1 MERLRK
7 IIEEKI
13 DISESDWEIILSK
26 LQYQEIKKKDFL
38 TSTSAIENKVYFI
51 LEGVFRLFIEL
62 PEKDV
67 TIDFGFPNKFLSSY
81 SSFLMQQPSVSCIQ
95 SLTTSKVIFITRNDL
110 YDIYKET
117 TAGEA
122 IGRLFAEEFFRY
134 KSKRELSFM
143 MSSSLEPLGPSSGPS
158 IARHSMQANSSGKFV
173 FLAAILRFSRTVE
186 RHAQLPTTAL
196 LLGRS
201 QDRQHRARLRATEPD
216 AANHQR
222 ADFLARTD
230 LRH

>member
-13 DISESDWEIILSK
+13 DISENDWKIISSK
-26 LQYQEIKKKDFL
+26 LEYQVVKKKDFL
-38 TSTSAIENKVYFI
+38 TIANTIEDKVYFI

-62 PEKDV
+62 PEKDI

-81 SSFLMQQPSVSCIQ
+81 SSFLMQLPSVSSIQ
-95 SLTTSKVIFITRNDL
+95 SLTSSEVIFITRKDL

-117 TAGEA
+117 TVGDA

-143 MSSSLEPLGPSSGPS
+143 METPTERYLNLLKEEPQLILKIPQKYLASYIGITP
-158 IARHSMQANSSGKFV
+158 QALSRIRGK
-173 FLAAILRFSRTVE
+173 I
-186 RHAQLPTTAL
+186 
-196 LLGRS
+196 
-201 QDRQHRARLRATEPD
+201 
-216 AANHQR
+216 
-222 ADFLARTD
+222 
-230 LRH
+230 

>member
-143 MSSSLEPLGPSSGPS
+143 MESPTERYLNLVKEQPQLILKIPQKYVASYIGITP
-158 IARHSMQANSSGKFV
+158 QA
-173 FLAAILRFSRTVE
+173 LSRI
-186 RHAQLPTTAL
+186 R
-196 LLGRS
+196 RKI
-201 QDRQHRARLRATEPD
+201 
-216 AANHQR
+216 
-222 ADFLARTD
+222 
-230 LRH
+230 